1 MFKQSFALFC
11 TAFKFEKSN
20 KKNLII
26 TIALEILAITLLYFL
41 NQKYGTLYVGIQ
53 TYNTYLIWRSIAE
66 FAGIA
71 GVLIIVGGFITY
83 YSNKLAFS
91 IREGLTTYFHNQLDE
106 LRRVENVEQRI
117 QEDLRNFGQKS
128 CELWF
133 AVFRSAVKLPLFL
146 GVIVAL
152 TQWWVGLVILAAVVG
167 GTLATKLLARK
178 LIDLQ
183 AIQES
188 NEATF
193 RKNLISGEGHQTQF
207 QVIVKYFH
215 LINTQVK
222 KLSFLQS
229 GLGQTFVLLPMIL
242 LLPLYIVKA
251 IDMGVLMQSA
261 NALGKVIDSLTV
273 LIDQRQLIVNIS
285 TCLKRME
292 TLK

>member
-1 MFKQSFALFC
+1 MFTQSFNLFK
-11 TAFKFEKSN
+11 TAFKYEKSN
-20 KKNLII
+20 KRNLII
-26 TIALEILAITLLYFL
+26 TVFLEVLAITLLYFL
-41 NQKYGTLYVGIQ
+41 NQKYGTLYEGIQ
-53 TYNTYLIWRSIAE
+53 TYNTHLIWRSILE

-71 GVLIIVGGFITY
+71 GVLVVIGGFITFFT
-83 YSNKLAFS
+83 NKLAFS
-91 IREGLTTYFHNQLDE
+91 LREGLTAYFHNQLSE

-133 AVFRSAVKLPLFL
+133 AVFRSAIKLPLFL
-146 GVIVAL
+146 GVIVTL
-152 TQWWVGLVILAAVVG
+152 THWWVGFVILIAVVG
-167 GTLATKLLARK
+167 GTVATKLLAKK

-183 AIQES
+183 ATQES

-193 RKNLISGEGHQTQF
+193 RKNLIEGKGHLTQF
-207 QVIVKYFH
+207 QLITKYFH
-215 LINTQVK
+215 LINTQIK

-242 LLPLYIVKA
+242 LLPLYIA
-251 IDMGVLMQSA
+251 QTINMGVLMQSA

-273 LIDQRQLIVNIS
+273 LIDNRGLIVNIS